1 MTQSPNLRGR
11 PFAFDTEFSDTGA
24 VLTASSF
31 RPVKRAYAPAEVE
44 ALVAQARLEAR
55 EAALAEVDSMKA
67 MALSTIAQA
76 LDRAMP
82 ALAGVAQAHREQ
94 SAELALA
101 AARVVAGAALD
112 HFPLGPLKTALE
124 ALSQEIE
131 ASPRLVVQAAGL
143 SGETRHAI
151 EALCADAGFSGAVLF
166 REEPMSSP
174 AAFRLEWADGRAD
187 YDPAGAAERM
197 AAALSAALAA
207 EAGHAEALPD
217 ALIDQGGAL

>member
-1 MTQSPNLRGR
+1 MTQFSR

-31 RPVKRAYAPAEVE
+31 RPIKRAYAPAEVE

-55 EAALAEVDSMKA
+55 EAALGEAESMRA

-76 LDRAMP
+76 LAQAMP

-94 SAELALA
+94 SAELALT
-101 AARVVAGAALD
+101 AARVVAGAALE

-131 ASPRLVVQAAGL
+131 ASSRLVVQSSGL

-187 YDPAGAAERM
+187 YDPAAAAERM

-207 EAGHAEALPD
+207 EAGHAETLPD
-217 ALIDQGGAL
+217 GSAL

>member
-1 MTQSPNLRGR
+1 MTQSSSLRGR

-31 RPVKRAYAPAEVE
+31 RPIKRAYAPAEVE

-55 EAALAEVDSMKA
+55 EAALGEVESMRA

-76 LDRAMP
+76 LAQAMP

-94 SAELALA
+94 SAELALT
-101 AARVVAGAALD
+101 AARVVAGAALE

-131 ASPRLVVQAAGL
+131 ASPRLVVQSSGL

-166 REEPMSSP
+166 REEPTPSP

-187 YDPAGAAERM
+187 YDPEAAAERM

-207 EAGHAEALPD
+207 EAGHAETLPD
-217 ALIDQGGAL
+217 GSAL